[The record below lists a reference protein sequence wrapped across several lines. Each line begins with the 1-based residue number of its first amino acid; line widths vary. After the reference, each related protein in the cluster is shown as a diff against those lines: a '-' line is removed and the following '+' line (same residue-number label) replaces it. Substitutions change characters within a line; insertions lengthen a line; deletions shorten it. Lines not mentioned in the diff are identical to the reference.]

1 MNTIRAA
8 LDQWQA
14 ALCKEVSVGGLFA
27 RDPQVHRWKAP
38 LRSLILREATSWR
51 AHDLLQQAV
60 LLSEAG
66 HLLGARILVRSAI
79 ETLAT
84 LAYLNQITRA
94 VVSEE
99 IAYREFSDKTVR
111 LLLGSKNKST
121 SAESINIITVLGK
134 IEKRIP
140 GLTDVYADLSE
151 SAHPNYDGTAKGY
164 GTIKHGEFTTHFSNK
179 WAQDF
184 SSGFESFVRVTAHL
198 YQVEYDDEWTEAWEA
213 LEAWMRVNPD
223 KLPQEPRIEVER
235 FD

>member
-1 MNTIRAA
+1 MNTVRAA

-14 ALCKEVSVGGLFA
+14 ALCREVPVGGVFA
-27 RDPQVHRWKAP
+27 RDPEVHRWKAP
-38 LRSLILREATSWR
+38 LRSLILREATAWR

-60 LLSEAG
+60 LLSEAS

-99 IAYREFSDKTVR
+99 ISYKDFSDKTVR

-134 IEKRIP
+134 VEKRIP

-164 GTIKHGEFTTHFSNK
+164 GTIDHAEFTTHFSNK
-179 WAQDF
+179 WAREYAP
-184 SSGFESFVRVTAHL
+184 GFESFVRVTAHL
-198 YQVEYDDEWTEAWEA
+198 YQVEYDEEWTDAWEC
-213 LEAWMRVNPD
+213 LEAWMRTHPD
-223 KLPQEPRIEVER
+223 KLPQEPRV
-235 FD
+235 DA

>member
-14 ALCKEVSVGGLFA
+14 ALCKEVPVGGVFA
-27 RDPQVHRWKAP
+27 RDPDVHRWKAP

-60 LLSEAG
+60 LLSEAR

-94 VVSEE
+94 VVAEDIPYSD
-99 IAYREFSDKTVR
+99 FSDKTVR

-134 IEKRIP
+134 VEKRIP
-140 GLTDVYADLSE
+140 GLMDVYADLSE

-164 GTIKHGEFTTHFSNK
+164 GTVDHAEFTTCFSNK
-179 WAQDF
+179 WAQDYGP
-184 SSGFESFVRVTAHL
+184 GFESFVRVTAHL
-198 YQVEYDDEWTEAWEA
+198 YQVEYDEEWAAAWEA
-213 LEAWMRVNPD
+213 LEAWMRAYPD
-223 KLPQEPRIEVER
+223 KLPREPSA
-235 FD
+235 DA

>member
-14 ALCKEVSVGGLFA
+14 ALCKEVTVGGVFA
-27 RDPQVHRWKAP
+27 RDPEVHRWKAP

-60 LLSEAG
+60 FLSEG
-66 HLLGARILVRSAI
+66 NHLLGARILVRSAI

-94 VVSEE
+94 VVSED
-99 IAYREFSDKTVR
+99 ISYKDFSDKTVR

-134 IEKRIP
+134 VEKRIP
-140 GLTDVYADLSE
+140 GLTDVYAELSE
-151 SAHPNYDGTAKGY
+151 SAHPNYDGTSKGY
-164 GTIKHGEFTTHFSNK
+164 GSIDHKEFTTHFSNK
-179 WAQDF
+179 WAHEYAP
-184 SSGFESFVRVTAHL
+184 GFESFVRATAHL
-198 YQVEYDDEWTEAWEA
+198 YQVEYDEEWTDAWEA
-213 LEAWMRVNPD
+213 LEAWMRANPD
-223 KLPQEPRIEVER
+223 KLPQEPRV
-235 FD
+235 DA